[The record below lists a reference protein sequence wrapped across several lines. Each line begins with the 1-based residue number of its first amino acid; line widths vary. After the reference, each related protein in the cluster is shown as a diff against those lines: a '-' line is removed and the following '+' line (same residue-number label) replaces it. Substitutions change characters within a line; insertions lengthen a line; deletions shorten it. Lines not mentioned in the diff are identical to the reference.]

1 MKLLVNFLS
10 KSSILHQGLSLG
22 GKGQQE
28 NLDLEDTLRLLHA
41 KDDDGKLHI
50 GIDAFI
56 LIWRQLKRWRILAIL
71 VSLPVIK
78 QLTNICY
85 KIFAN
90 WRFKRISYCN
100 IDYKNKENK

>member
-1 MKLLVNFLS
+1 M
-10 KSSILHQGLSLG
+10 HQGASSG